1 MNLEM
6 LLLYTVIAFFYVISP
21 GPAIFLAIANGL
33 SGTMKNVFFSS
44 LGNISGLFLLS
55 TVSILGLGALLLT
68 SSSLFLAVKISGA
81 LYLLYLGLKQIKL
94 ASQAKLPV
102 AEFAD
107 KTIKKPFQYYREGF
121 LLASTNPKPIIFFTA
136 LFPQFLD
143 IEHHLA
149 LQFFSMTAIFMLLSL
164 CSLLSYAFIF
174 KQAKSSLTKGNRMAW
189 FHRITGGLFIGMGVL
204 LLQIRSQ

>member
-33 SGTMKNVFFSS
+33 SGNMKNVFFSS

-94 ASQAKLPV
+94 ASHAKLPL
-102 AEFAD
+102 AD
-107 KTIKKPFQYYREGF
+107 
-121 LLASTNPKPIIFFTA
+121 LANNPKAIIFFTA

-143 IEHHLA
+143 IEHNLA

-174 KQAKSSLTKGNRMAW
+174 RQAKSSLTKGNRMAW